1 LFFRQILYGDLGCAS
16 YFIACGGQAVVVDP
30 RWDID
35 VYLELARKQRFK
47 ITHVVETHNHADHV
61 SGRLRLVAA
70 TGARAH
76 RPDVEPDGRSDAIV
90 AGDVIT
96 IGKVELRAFATP
108 GHRPEHLSYE
118 VIDHNRG
125 DSPWMVLTGDTLL
138 VGDIARPDLAYEA
151 TDGAEALHRTLARLT
166 SFEDHVEIWPAHV
179 GGSLCGGAGLSGKTS
194 STIGFERRVNGLLSM
209 DLSQF
214 VRELTTSLPTR
225 PPNVD
230 RIVELNRTS
239 KLEPR
244 TDPEP
249 LSAAVMR
256 ELLSDGATVLDAR
269 APDQFDECH
278 LAGAINLPIDY
289 AGAGTRAGWAFEPDR
304 RIAIVARDR
313 DQARAIA
320 SALQAVGLFELEGY
334 MVADYGQWAT
344 DGLSVAQAGAWDLDR
359 LADGLRAGVVQ
370 LIDVREP
377 SEWAAGHVRGSHH
390 VPLHRLRDVTS
401 VPPPGEGRTTVV
413 ACAAGARAAFAAS
426 LLRRAGQNPVRLA
439 GGGVP
444 DLSARGIELE
454 LGAGA
459 EPEPLA
465 TS

>member
-16 YFIACGGQAVVVDP
+16 YVIACGGKAVVVDP

-35 VYLELARKQRFK
+35 VYLELAHKQRFK
-47 ITHVVETHNHADHV
+47 IAHVVETHNHADHV

-76 RPDVEPDGRSDAIV
+76 RPDLEPDPRPDEIV
-90 AGDVIT
+90 GGDVIT

-118 VIDHNRG
+118 VIDHKRS
-125 DSPWMVLTGDTLL
+125 DFPWMVLTGDTLL

-151 TDGAEALHRTLARLT
+151 TDGAEALHRTLGRLT
-166 SFEDHVEIWPAHV
+166 AFEDHVEVWPAHV

-194 STIGFERRVNGLLSM
+194 STVGFERRVNALLSM
-209 DLSQF
+209 DLTQF
-214 VRELTTSLPTR
+214 VRELTTTLPTR

-230 RIVELNRTS
+230 RIVALNRS
-239 KLEPR
+239 AKLEPR
-244 TDPEP
+244 PDLEP
-249 LSAAVMR
+249 LSGDGMR
-256 ELLSDGATVLDAR
+256 QLLMGGATVLDSR
-269 APDQFDECH
+269 SPEEFDEGH
-278 LAGAINLPIDY
+278 LAGSINLPIDY

-313 DQARAIA
+313 DQARAIT
-320 SALQAVGLFELEGY
+320 SALQAVGLFEIDGY
-334 MVADYGQWAT
+334 LVADGDRWFK
-344 DGLSVAQAGAWDLDR
+344 DGLPVAQSGSWDLDR
-359 LADGLRAGVVQ
+359 LADGLRAGTVQ
-370 LIDVREP
+370 LIDVRELL
-377 SEWAAGHVRGSHH
+377 EWVTGHVRGSHH
-390 VPLHRLRDVTS
+390 VPLHRLRDLTS
-401 VPPPGEGRTTVV
+401 VPPSADGRTTVV

-426 LLRRAGQNPVRLA
+426 LLRLAGHDAVRLA

-444 DLSARGIELE
+444 DLSARGIDLE
-454 LGAGA
+454 LGAGSK
-459 EPEPLA
+459 PEHVA

>member
-35 VYLELARKQRFK
+35 VYLELARKQRFE
-47 ITHVVETHNHADHV
+47 IVHVIETHNHADHV

-70 TGARAH
+70 TGASAH
-76 RPDVEPDGRSDAIV
+76 RPDVEPDGRSDVIV
-90 AGDVIT
+90 AGDAIT
-96 IGKVELRAFATP
+96 VGKVEIRAIATP
-108 GHRPEHLSYE
+108 GHRPEHLSYA
-118 VIDHNRG
+118 VIDHKRSH
-125 DSPWMVLTGDTLL
+125 SPWMLLTGDTLL

-151 TDGAEALHRTLARLT
+151 TDGAEALHRTLALLT
-166 SFEDHVEIWPAHV
+166 SFDDYVEVWPAHV
-179 GGSLCGGAGLSGKTS
+179 GGSLCGGTALSGKTS
-194 STIGFERRVNGLLSM
+194 STVGFEQRVNALLTM
-209 DLSQF
+209 DLPQF
-214 VRELTTSLPTR
+214 VNELTATLPTR

-230 RIVELNRTS
+230 RIVELNRGW

-244 TDPEP
+244 LDPP
-249 LSAAVMR
+249 ALNAAEMR
-256 ELLSDGATVLDAR
+256 ALLARGATVLDSR
-269 APDQFDECH
+269 SPELFDPGH
-278 LAGAINLPIDY
+278 LAGSINLPIDY

-313 DQARAIA
+313 EQALEIA
-320 SALQAVGLFELEGY
+320 SALQAVGLFEIDGY
-334 MVADYGQWAT
+334 MVADRDRWAR
-344 DGLSVAQAGAWDLDR
+344 DGLAVDQSGSWDLNR
-359 LADGLRAGVVQ
+359 LADGLRAGTVQ

-377 SEWAAGHVRGSHH
+377 SEWVTGHVHGSHH

-401 VPPPGEGRTTVV
+401 VPPAGDGRTTVV

-426 LLRRAGQNPVRLA
+426 LLRRAGHDAVRLA

-444 DLSARGIELE
+444 DLSALGVELE
-454 LGAGA
+454 LGTGF
-459 EPEPLA
+459 EPEPVA